1 MQGLIEFPDSPA
13 SWPKDCEV
21 AKGGFQPFID
31 PKEAEG
37 ITMSCDNPFRQNIIT
52 CKDMFKQEFI
62 QEVNGLA
69 LNSKLGTELDSSP
82 AYVPQLDFLS
92 CKEKPLPSTFPIV
105 GLTLHDLVAQGI
117 LYKAGRYHEQEK
129 ISFRSH
135 LLSAN
140 GFKDKKVILFLTG
153 ADTLIEWIWY
163 NRVECQL
170 FEVLKKMG
178 FWAVTGFN
186 FSVIGGECPFA
197 QALNIKR
204 SLFSTT
210 LIEKNELLAIPH
222 VYAITQ
228 YHIQRWIR
236 WFIANPYVKLF
247 TINCQ
252 LQKSDA
258 DIAQVITTTQS
269 ILEAVPYL
277 HVLLQG
283 FHFDKM
289 ESLGHLLERVHF
301 ADKVGVKFAQCQRR
315 IQFDLAAGKLSD
327 TEKTGLSLKELLE
340 PNVINRYLFVEYM
353 RNRFTGKIAKRA

>member
-13 SWPKDCEV
+13 SWPKECEV
-21 AKGGFQPFID
+21 AKGRFQPFID

-37 ITMSCDNPFRQNIIT
+37 ITMSCDNRFRQNIIT
-52 CKDMFKQEFI
+52 CKDLFKQEFI

-69 LNSKLGTELDSSP
+69 LNSRLGTELDSIP
-82 AYVPQLDFLS
+82 VYVPQLDFLS

-129 ISFRSH
+129 ISFRPH

-153 ADTLIEWIWY
+153 PDTLIEWIWH

-204 SLFSTT
+204 SLFSST
-210 LIEKNELLAIPH
+210 LIESNNMFAIPH
-222 VYAITQ
+222 VYAISSYQT
-228 YHIQRWIR
+228 QRWIK
-236 WFIANPYVKLF
+236 WFIANPSVKLF

-252 LQKSDA
+252 LQKSDN
-258 DIAQVITTTQS
+258 DIAQAITTVQS
-269 ILEAVPYL
+269 ILNSVPYL

-283 FHFDKM
+283 FHFDKIEGLYQVM
-289 ESLGHLLERVHF
+289 DRVHF

-315 IQFDLAAGKLSD
+315 IQFNRFNGRLEYEERSGLKLKDLF
-327 TEKTGLSLKELLE
+327 E
-340 PNVINRYLFVEYM
+340 PNVMNRYLFVEHM
-353 RNRFTGKIAKRA
+353 KRLSRRIANRA